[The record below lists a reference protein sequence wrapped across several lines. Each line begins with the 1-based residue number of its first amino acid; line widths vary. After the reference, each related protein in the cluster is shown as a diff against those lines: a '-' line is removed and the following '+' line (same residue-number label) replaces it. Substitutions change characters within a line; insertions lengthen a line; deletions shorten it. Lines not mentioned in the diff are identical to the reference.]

1 MKISH
6 LTCMFLKMKP
16 FQIDHRPPPPQKK
29 IIMELFYSELKAYS
43 GVLDAL
49 RAGGVLTSRKSSFL
63 ADLRKIL
70 SISEDRHKAEVR
82 RAINSEILNTVCE
95 K

>member
-1 MKISH
+1 MLLYRSNKGRENFAFDI
-6 LTCMFLKMKP
+6 FLYVLENEKEIK
-16 FQIDHRPPPPQKK
+16 
-29 IIMELFYSELKAYS
+29 LFYSELKAYS

-49 RAGGVLTSRKSSFL
+49 RAGGGLTPRKSSFL

-70 SISEDRHKAEVR
+70 SISDDRHKAEVR